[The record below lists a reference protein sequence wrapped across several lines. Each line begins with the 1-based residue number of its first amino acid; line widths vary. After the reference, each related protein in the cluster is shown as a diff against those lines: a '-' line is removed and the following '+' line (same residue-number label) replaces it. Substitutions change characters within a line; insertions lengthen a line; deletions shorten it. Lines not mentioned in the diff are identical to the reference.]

1 MNDRL
6 GSSVDRASPDMI
18 PRYHQALDFEA
29 LWREFPPPPDYFS
42 GTYRLSRDQMRAMQ
56 EQRFLRQMERAWQVP
71 FYRRH
76 WSAAGMEPG
85 DIRGLDDLARIPPFS
100 VHDMRE
106 SAGND
111 PPWADYIGID
121 PAEHAPLPL
130 ILQTSGGTTGLPR
143 PMIFTP
149 RDREVM
155 NIITG
160 RRLYMQGVRPFDL
173 VQVALSMG
181 LTNGGVLAREGI
193 WKYTG
198 AVPVMTGS
206 GAQTPTRRQI
216 ELIKAWKAKFLIG
229 FPAYLRHMG
238 LVARDELKLD
248 PRELPVKG
256 LIVHLGTDDRAALEA
271 LWGADVYDTYGCN
284 ECGTMA
290 AECGH
295 KSGMHV
301 FEDAFVLEVNDP
313 ETLQPRSEGERGV
326 VFITTLF
333 KYAAPMIRY
342 NMNDVT
348 SVAAGEC
355 ACGCVHRRI
364 TKIFGRSDNMVKL
377 RGVNVFPEAIGAIV
391 SEDARTNGEY
401 VCVLE
406 SAEGGRES
414 MTVMVETADQ
424 SMPPDVI
431 EGELADRLKEALGVR
446 LDVQAVARGGLDH
459 LTGLS
464 QTSKIKRLI
473 DHGVRGCRAR
483 GCRHDSRHAPSR
495 TAADSTLSYL
505 WSFDRPWPAGH
516 DALPGVSSW
525 ASAEGLDRCG
535 VGYSGPPASATKRL
549 ACRCEGRARACDR

>member
-1 MNDRL
+1 
-6 GSSVDRASPDMI
+6 VDQDATANNI
-18 PRYHQALDFEA
+18 PRYYRSLDFEA
-29 LWREFPPPPDYFS
+29 LWRDYPPAPDYFDS
-42 GTYRLSRDQMRAMQ
+42 TYRLSRDALRAMQ
-56 EQRFLRQMERAWQVP
+56 DQRFLQQMQRAWQIP

-76 WSAAGMEPG
+76 WSAKGMEPG
-85 DIRGLDDLARIPPFS
+85 DIRGLDDLPRIPPFS

-106 SAGND
+106 SVANN
-111 PPWADYIGID
+111 PPWVDYIGID

-143 PMIFTP
+143 PMIFSP

-216 ELIKAWKAKFLIG
+216 ELLQAWKAKFLVG

-238 LVARDELKLD
+238 LVARDELKID

-256 LIVHLGTDDRAALEA
+256 LIVHLGVDDRASLEE
-271 LWGADVYDTYGCN
+271 LWGAEAYDTYGCN

-290 AECGH
+290 AECSH

-301 FEDAFVLEVNDP
+301 FEDAFVVEVNDP
-313 ETLQPRSEGERGV
+313 DTLQPKQPGERGV

-348 SVAAGEC
+348 SLAVGAC
-355 ACGCVHRRI
+355 ACGSTHPRI
-364 TKIFGRSDNMVKL
+364 TKIYGRSDNMVKL

-391 SEDARTNGEY
+391 GEDRRLNGEY

-406 SAEGGRES
+406 GADSGSET
-414 MTVMVETADQ
+414 MTVMVETLDQ
-424 SMPPDVI
+424 GVTVDMLVA
-431 EGELADRLKEALGVR
+431 ELADRLKEAIGVR
-446 LDVQAVARGGLDH
+446 LKVEAVARGGLDR

-464 QTSKIKRLI
+464 STSKIKRLI
-473 DHGVRGCRAR
+473 DKRRP
-483 GCRHDSRHAPSR
+483 PS
-495 TAADSTLSYL
+495 
-505 WSFDRPWPAGH
+505 G
-516 DALPGVSSW
+516 
-525 ASAEGLDRCG
+525 
-535 VGYSGPPASATKRL
+535 
-549 ACRCEGRARACDR
+549 